1 MYYVRVYVYVGV
13 SVCVLYILVYCLFLL
28 LLCVRVCVYRG
39 DDGDDQGIDHLR
51 SIGWSSELFGR
62 PSLSPRVSLKF
73 VDEIFME
80 MHFFYPSQ

>member
-1 MYYVRVYVYVGV
+1 
-13 SVCVLYILVYCLFLL
+13 
-28 LLCVRVCVYRG
+28 VYRG